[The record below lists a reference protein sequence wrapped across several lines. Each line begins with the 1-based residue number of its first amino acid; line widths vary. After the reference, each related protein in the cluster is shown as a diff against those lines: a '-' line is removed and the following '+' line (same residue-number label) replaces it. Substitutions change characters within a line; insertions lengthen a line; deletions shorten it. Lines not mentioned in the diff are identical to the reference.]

1 MTENTAERGIPS
13 ISTEKRRGG
22 GNAWVFVIGGVITV
36 LIVAVGLFWLTSVIG
51 EKRAAANQN
60 PQEEQAVR
68 AAAPDLNRS
77 DIIAA
82 TPREPEPAPAQ
93 EPVPAGRTPPP
104 PPQGGG
110 RQQLTAEEQA
120 ALAIKTRRRS
130 GEVMVGDDAG
140 GFGAAATGPGPGVGA
155 NFLAAEEQDP
165 MLAAMQGSLATPG
178 SAAAPARSSSL
189 SRALSS
195 SVTSGVTASRLRDPN
210 MMITQGMFLDCT
222 LQTAISSVVPG
233 LTTCVLAN
241 NVYSTNG
248 AVLLL
253 ERGSRVVGQ
262 YQSGQLRQGMN
273 RIFVLW
279 TRVET
284 PSGVVIQL
292 DSPGTDSL
300 GRSGMDGHVNNHF
313 WQRFGSAML
322 ISVVDDVA
330 QYAADRQSQ
339 NNNGGGVRFESTGD
353 ATQDAASIIVE
364 NTVNMPPTLT
374 KNPGEVIN
382 ITVARDLDFGTVY
395 ALTPAASQ

>member
-1 MTENTAERGIPS
+1 MTDTTQERGIPS

-22 GNAWVFVIGGVITV
+22 NNKWVFLIGGLITV
-36 LIVAVGLFWLTSVIG
+36 AIVAGGLFWLSSVIQAQ
-51 EKRAAANQN
+51 RAARVAQ
-60 PQEEQAVR
+60 PVEEEAVR
-68 AAAPDLNRS
+68 AAAPDLKRS

-82 TPREPEPAPAQ
+82 TPPEPRLEATPQ
-93 EPVPAGRTPPP
+93 AGGASPPPP
-104 PPQGGG
+104 PPQA
-110 RQQLTAEEQA
+110 RNNPQQLTPEEQA
-120 ALAIKTRRRS
+120 ALAIKQRRRS
-130 GEVMVGDDAG
+130 GEVLLGNGADASGFPPPPSPPRPTEDDPMMAALQASLAG
-140 GFGAAATGPGPGVGA
+140 GQPQQPV
-155 NFLAAEEQDP
+155 
-165 MLAAMQGSLATPG
+165 
-178 SAAAPARSSSL
+178 RSSL
-189 SRALSS
+189 EQALSS
-195 SVTSGVTASRLRDPN
+195 SVTSGVSASRLRDPN

-330 QYAADRQSQ
+330 QYAADRQS
-339 NNNGGGVRFESTGD
+339 NSNSIRFESTGD

-374 KNPGEVIN
+374 KNPGELIN
-382 ITVARDLDFGTVY
+382 ITVARDLDFGSVY
-395 ALTPAASQ
+395 ALTPATTQ

>member
-1 MTENTAERGIPS
+1 MTDTTQERGIPS

-22 GNAWVFVIGGVITV
+22 NNKWVFLIGGLITV
-36 LIVAVGLFWLTSVIG
+36 AIVAGGLFWLSSVIQAQ
-51 EKRAAANQN
+51 RAARVAQ
-60 PQEEQAVR
+60 PVEEEAVR
-68 AAAPDLNRS
+68 AAAPDLKRS

-82 TPREPEPAPAQ
+82 TPPAERPDASA
-93 EPVPAGRTPPP
+93 PGTGTPPP
-104 PPQGGG
+104 PPPQA
-110 RQQLTAEEQA
+110 RSNPQQLTPEEQA
-120 ALAIKTRRRS
+120 ALAIKQRRRS
-130 GEVMVGDDAG
+130 GEVIVGNGADASGFPPPPSPPRPAENDPMMAALQASLAG
-140 GFGAAATGPGPGVGA
+140 GQPQQPV
-155 NFLAAEEQDP
+155 
-165 MLAAMQGSLATPG
+165 
-178 SAAAPARSSSL
+178 RSSL
-189 SRALSS
+189 EQALSS
-195 SVTSGVTASRLRDPN
+195 SVTSGVSASRLRDPN

-330 QYAADRQSQ
+330 QYAADRQS
-339 NNNGGGVRFESTGD
+339 NSDSIRFESTGD

-374 KNPGEVIN
+374 KNPGELIN
-382 ITVARDLDFGTVY
+382 ITVARDLDFGSVY
-395 ALTPAASQ
+395 SLTPATAQ

>member
-1 MTENTAERGIPS
+1 MTDTTQERGIPS

-22 GNAWVFVIGGVITV
+22 NNKWVFLIGGLITV
-36 LIVAVGLFWLTSVIG
+36 AIVAGGLFWLSSVIQAQ
-51 EKRAAANQN
+51 RAARVAQ
-60 PQEEQAVR
+60 PVEEEAVR
-68 AAAPDLNRS
+68 AAAPDLKRS

-82 TPREPEPAPAQ
+82 TPSAERPDASAP
-93 EPVPAGRTPPP
+93 GTGTPPP
-104 PPQGGG
+104 PPPQA
-110 RQQLTAEEQA
+110 RSNPQQLTPEEQA
-120 ALAIKTRRRS
+120 ALAIKQRRRS
-130 GEVMVGDDAG
+130 GEVLVGNGADASGFPPPPSPPRPAEDDPMMAALQASLAG
-140 GFGAAATGPGPGVGA
+140 GQPQHPV
-155 NFLAAEEQDP
+155 
-165 MLAAMQGSLATPG
+165 
-178 SAAAPARSSSL
+178 RSSL
-189 SRALSS
+189 EQALSS
-195 SVTSGVTASRLRDPN
+195 SVTSGVSASRLRDPN

-330 QYAADRQSQ
+330 QYAADRQS
-339 NNNGGGVRFESTGD
+339 NSDSIRFESTGD

-374 KNPGEVIN
+374 KNPGELIN

-395 ALTPAASQ
+395 ALTPATTQ